1 MPQEAIVCYQR
12 AVQTRPNAIAFG
24 ECSFII
30 YRYKFMSYVAAVLIP
45 VMISLY
51 VSMSSPLLLAVCVAR
66 IFNDVRLV
74 VHTYKIIV
82 WHVA

>member
-30 YRYKFMSYVAAVLIP
+30 YRYKFMSYVAACFNSFDDLSLCPCQVL
-45 VMISLY
+45 SCWQY
-51 VSMSSPLLLAVCVAR
+51 VLLVFLMMSG
-66 IFNDVRLV
+66 
-74 VHTYKIIV
+74 
-82 WHVA
+82 W

>member
-30 YRYKFMSYVAAVLIP
+30 YRYKFMSYVAACFNSFDDL
-45 VMISLY
+45 SLY
-51 VSMSSPLLLAVCVAR
+51 VHVKSSLVGSMCCLY
-66 IFNDVRLV
+66 F
-74 VHTYKIIV
+74 
-82 WHVA
+82 